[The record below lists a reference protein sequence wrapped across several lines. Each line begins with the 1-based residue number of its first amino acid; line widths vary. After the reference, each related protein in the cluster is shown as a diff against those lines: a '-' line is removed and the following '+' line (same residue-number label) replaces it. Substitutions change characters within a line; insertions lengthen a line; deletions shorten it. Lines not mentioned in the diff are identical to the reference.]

1 MDEILAF
8 LVLVVLVFG
17 GAIGCGIKALLGI
30 EQHGFLPQKF
40 ADKLKED
47 ELYEVSGYL

>member
-1 MDEILAF
+1 MSDILALMLLF
-8 LVLVVLVFG
+8 VLVFG

-40 ADKLKED
+40 ANELKEMS
-47 ELYEVSGYL
+47 L

>member
-1 MDEILAF
+1 MSEILA
-8 LVLVVLVFG
+8 LVVLFVLIFG

-40 ADKLKED
+40 ADELKEIS
-47 ELYEVSGYL
+47 L